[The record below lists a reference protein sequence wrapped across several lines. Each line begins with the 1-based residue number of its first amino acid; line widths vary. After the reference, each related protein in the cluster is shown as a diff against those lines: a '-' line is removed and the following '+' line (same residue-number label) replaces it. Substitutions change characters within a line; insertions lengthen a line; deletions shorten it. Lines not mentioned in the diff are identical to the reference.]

1 VLNIASTS
9 SGGATITLSQKLL
22 TDITHLVDSNGNVN
36 VSFTSQQGG
45 VENRIFATYL
55 KHEHYPEVQRQD
67 ALVTDVPQSPITTW
81 EQNGSYVVDH
91 FSALG
96 AQTTI
101 SFWEN
106 NLLDATTI
114 DLIKQVGNYV
124 WEDSQEFYFFENTFW
139 TPDLPATFLANR
151 GYSVNEY
158 IPLLINTLTTSRSVT
173 LYVLDTPDGGSSH
186 VADYRQMVCMALCWD
201 LVKLLTR
208 DSSLS

>member
-1 VLNIASTS
+1 
-9 SGGATITLSQKLL
+9 
-22 TDITHLVDSNGNVN
+22 
-36 VSFTSQQGG
+36 
-45 VENRIFATYL
+45 
-55 KHEHYPEVQRQD
+55 
-67 ALVTDVPQSPITTW
+67 
-81 EQNGSYVVDH
+81 VVDH

-101 SFWEN
+101 SIWEN
-106 NLLDATTI
+106 NLLDAATI
-114 DLIKQVGNYV
+114 NLIKQVGNYV

-139 TPDLPATFLANR
+139 TPDLPAAFLANR